1 MEPWRGMRDAY
12 LDAWSKSM
20 VEMVNSEA
28 YAQATGAMLDTYLTV
43 STPFREAVEKAM
55 LKTLEQLA
63 MPSRADIVSIAER
76 MTNIE
81 MRLDDLD
88 AKLDEMHK
96 ADSETRPGTV
106 AASAPPSG
114 KESIAAEQESRP
126 VQTQRRRGRSRMAQA
141 TGDDRPVYRGGRSA
155 EDAHQGDDHQ
165 GRDCA
170 NSERVGLGA
179 EQGQALSL
187 HARCCP
193 PKSAIPFRCCWSSL

>member
-1 MEPWRGMRDAY
+1 MADEANKSSKPFDPMEPWRGMRDAY
-12 LDAWSKSM
+12 LDTWSKSM
-20 VEMVNSEA
+20 VEMVNTEA

-96 ADSETRPGTV
+96 VSTKLDARSV
-106 AASAPPSG
+106 AASTPP
-114 KESIAAEQESRP
+114 AAKKSLQQAEKKPGQSK
-126 VQTQRRRGRSRMAQA
+126 QAKRR
-141 TGDDRPVYRGGRSA
+141 
-155 EDAHQGDDHQ
+155 
-165 GRDCA
+165 
-170 NSERVGLGA
+170 
-179 EQGQALSL
+179 
-187 HARCCP
+187 
-193 PKSAIPFRCCWSSL
+193 KK